1 MSDRYNVAIMGA
13 TGAVGQ
19 IFLELLAERDFPM
32 DELRLLASSRSVGKA
47 LTCGERTLKV
57 QELTHDAFDGIDIV
71 LSSAGGAISKEFVP
85 SAIAAGAVVVDNT
98 SAFRMDAAVP
108 LVVPEVNP
116 QDLDSHQGVIANPN
130 CSTIIMV
137 VPLWPLHVRHRV
149 RRIVVSTYQAISG
162 AGAKAMEELE
172 TQTRDVL
179 SGKAAVP
186 AELPYQIA
194 FNLFSHNTTIGAD
207 GYCEEETKMIRE
219 TRKMFHDDSILVS
232 PTCIRVPILRAH
244 SEAMNLE
251 FEEPVSAEEVRSILA
266 QAPGVTIVDDR
277 EGNHFPMPL
286 EASGVDNVLV
296 GRIRQDLS
304 RPDGTGVDMF
314 LSGDQLRKGAA
325 LNAMQIAETL
335 IERGQLRQQAASAVS

>member
-32 DELRLLASSRSVGKA
+32 GELRVLASSRSVGKQLA
-47 LTCGERTLKV
+47 CGDRMVEV
-57 QELTHDAFDGIDIV
+57 QQLTHDSFAGIDVV
-71 LSSAGGAISKEFVP
+71 LSSASGDISREFIP
-85 SAIAAGAVVVDNT
+85 SAVEAGAVVVDNT
-98 SAFRMDAAVP
+98 SAFRMDPEVP

-116 QDLDSHQGVIANPN
+116 GDLDGHNGIIANPN

-137 VPLWPLHVRHRV
+137 VPLWPVHAKHPIRRV
-149 RRIVVSTYQAISG
+149 VVSTYQAISG

-179 SGKAAVP
+179 SGKPAAP
-186 AELPYQIA
+186 QELPHQIA
-194 FNLFSHNTTIGAD
+194 FNLFSHNSSIGDD

-219 TRKMFHDDSILVS
+219 TRKMFHDDGIQIT
-232 PTCIRVPILRAH
+232 PTCIRVPIFRAH
-244 SEAMNLE
+244 SEAVNIE
-251 FEEPVSAEEVRSILA
+251 FESPVTADEVRDIVASS
-266 QAPGVTIVDDR
+266 PGVTVVDDR
-277 EGNHFPMPL
+277 QGNHFPMPL
-286 EASGVDNVLV
+286 EASGVDDVLV

-325 LNAMQIAETL
+325 LNAIQIAEVL
-335 IERGQLRQQAASAVS
+335 VERGQLRPQAAATV

>member
-32 DELRLLASSRSVGKA
+32 DELRLLASSRSAGKE
-47 LTCGERTLKV
+47 LTCGERMVKV
-57 QELTHDAFDGIDIV
+57 QELTGDSFDGIDIV
-71 LSSAGGAISKEFVP
+71 LSSAGGDISREFVP
-85 SAIAAGAVVVDNT
+85 AAVGAGAVVVDNT
-98 SAFRMDAAVP
+98 SAFRMDPDVP

-116 QDLDSHQGVIANPN
+116 GDLDGHSGIIANPN

-137 VPLWPLHVRHRV
+137 VPLWPLHAKHRV
-149 RRIVVSTYQAISG
+149 RRVVVSTYQAISG

-179 SGKAAVP
+179 SGKPAAPREVP
-186 AELPYQIA
+186 HQIA
-194 FNLFSHNTTIGAD
+194 FNLFSHNSTIGVD

-219 TRKMFHDDSILVS
+219 TRKMFHDDGLLVT

-244 SEAMNLE
+244 SEAMNVE
-251 FEEPVSAEEVRSILA
+251 FEEPVTADEVRDILA

-277 EGNHFPMPL
+277 QGNHFPMPL
-286 EASGVDNVLV
+286 EASGVDDVLV

-335 IERGQLRQQAASAVS
+335 VERGWLKSRMAATV

>member
-1 MSDRYNVAIMGA
+1 MRGRYNVAIMGA

-32 DELRLLASSRSVGKA
+32 DELRLLASSRSAGKE
-47 LTCGERTLKV
+47 LTCGQRTVKV
-57 QELTHDAFDGIDIV
+57 QELTRDSFDGIDIV
-71 LSSAGGAISKEFVP
+71 LSSAGGEVSKEFVP
-85 SAIAAGAVVVDNT
+85 AAVEAGAVVVDNT
-98 SAFRMDAAVP
+98 SAFRMDPDVP

-116 QDLDSHQGVIANPN
+116 GDLDGHSGIIANPN

-137 VPLWPLHVRHRV
+137 VPLWPLHVKHRV
-149 RRIVVSTYQAISG
+149 RRVVVSTYQAISG

-179 SGKAAVP
+179 CGKSADP
-186 AELPYQIA
+186 QQLPHQIA
-194 FNLFSHNTTIGAD
+194 FNLFSHDSPIGVD

-219 TRKMFHDDSILVS
+219 TRKMFHDDGLLLT

-244 SEAMNLE
+244 SEAMNVE
-251 FEEPVSAEEVRSILA
+251 FEAPVTADEVSDILA
-266 QAPGVTIVDDR
+266 QAPGVAIVDDR

-286 EASGVDNVLV
+286 EASGVDDVLV

-325 LNAMQIAETL
+325 LNAMQIVEVL
-335 IERGQLRQQAASAVS
+335 VERGWLKPRMAATA

>member
-32 DELRLLASSRSVGKA
+32 DELRLLASSRSVGKE
-47 LTCGERTLKV
+47 LRCGDRTIKV

-71 LSSAGGAISKEFVP
+71 LSSAGGSISKEFVP
-85 SAIAAGAVVVDNT
+85 SATKAGAVVVDNT
-98 SAFRMDAAVP
+98 SAFRMDPDVP

-116 QDLDSHQGVIANPN
+116 QDLDGHNGIIANPN

-137 VPLWPLHVRHRV
+137 VPLWPLHQQHRV
-149 RRIVVSTYQAISG
+149 RRVVVATYQAISG

-179 SGKAAVP
+179 GGKAAAP
-186 AELPYQIA
+186 QELPHQIA
-194 FNLFSHNTTIGAD
+194 FNLFSHNSDIGPD

-219 TRKMFHDDSILVS
+219 TRKMFHDDSVMVT

-244 SEAMNLE
+244 SEAMNVE
-251 FEEPVSAEEVRSILA
+251 FEEPVSADEVRSILA
-266 QAPGVTIVDDR
+266 AAPGVTIVDDR
-277 EGNHFPMPL
+277 DGNHFPMPL
-286 EASGVDNVLV
+286 EASGVDDVLV

-325 LNAMQIAETL
+325 LNAMQIAEAL
-335 IERGQLRQQAASAVS
+335 IERGALRSQAAATA

>member
-32 DELRLLASSRSVGKA
+32 DELRPLASSRSAGKE
-47 LTCGERTLKV
+47 LRCGERTVEV
-57 QELTHDAFDGIDIV
+57 QELTRDSFDGIDIV
-71 LSSAGGAISKEFVP
+71 LSSAGGELSKEFVP
-85 SAIAAGAVVVDNT
+85 AAVEAGAVVVDNT
-98 SAFRMDAAVP
+98 SAFRMDDDVP

-116 QDLDSHQGVIANPN
+116 EDLDGHNGIIANPN

-137 VPLWPLHVRHRV
+137 VPLWPLYQQHKV
-149 RRIVVSTYQAISG
+149 RRVVVSTYQAISG
-162 AGAKAMEELE
+162 AGAKAMAELE

-179 SGKAAVP
+179 AGNAAQPCEVP
-186 AELPYQIA
+186 HQIA
-194 FNLFSHNTTIGAD
+194 FNLFSHNSAIGAD

-219 TRKMFHDDSILVS
+219 TRKMFHDDGILVT

-244 SEAMNLE
+244 SEAMNIE
-251 FEEPVSAEEVRSILA
+251 FVEPVTAGEVSDILA
-266 QAPGVTIVDDR
+266 QAPGVAIVDDR

-286 EASGVDNVLV
+286 EASGVDDVLV

-304 RPDGTGVDMF
+304 RPDGTGVDLF

-325 LNAMQIAETL
+325 LNAMQIAEVL
-335 IERGQLRQQAASAVS
+335 VERGQLKSHAAASA